1 MRTAYLTLD
10 EVNASE
16 AIRLGSD
23 CGHAVHVVDLR
34 SADLAGEARLVL
46 DLDSLPP
53 DDGERL
59 LGHLAPALRERLAVH
74 SRNLPPAVIRR
85 LVRAGIVVRWHLD
98 RTLFRRLGARRA
110 AAATTA

>member
-23 CGHAVHVVDLR
+23 CGHAVHLVDLR
-34 SADLAGEARLVL
+34 SADLTGETRLVL

-53 DDGERL
+53 GDGERL
-59 LGHLAPALRERLAVH
+59 LGHLAPGLSERLAVH
-74 SRNLPPAVIRR
+74 GRSMPPAIIRQ
-85 LVRAGIVVRWHLD
+85 LVRAGVVVRWRLD
-98 RTLFRRLGARRA
+98 RTLFRRLGARRTA
-110 AAATTA
+110 ETTTA